1 MDINLIEQKLESIYK
16 EIMISSNDL
25 SLYSGMAGKC
35 LFALL
40 YCQYFKE
47 GKIDDNL
54 KSSIQEI
61 IDGYLDVRPYS
72 LASGKAGIN
81 WLYLQMYN
89 WELIETNDLEEICVE
104 DINLFKTSIF
114 ALSSGNYD
122 FLHGSLGIAYYLLA
136 RKADTKLMTEYFKE
150 LELLFTKRK
159 DGMISSYD
167 LSNNIIEQDK
177 VNLSLSHG
185 IVSILKFCL
194 QCYKEKICVNQA
206 QSLGERIISYLINM
220 QNLNKD
226 KCYFPNFVL
235 DHRQDNQQSRL
246 AWCYGDLTTAFVL
259 FQSALTF
266 DDKDLEKFALEV
278 FNHTMSRTKE
288 DQTFVKDAG
297 ICHGS
302 SGIAHIY
309 NKMWHSTG
317 EVIFREACDY
327 WMDRTLK
334 YSINNDTVSGFKMY
348 DAQSRQYQTCQGLLE
363 GTSGIGLVLLSY
375 LTGDFSWDYCIMLN

>member
-1 MDINLIEQKLESIYK
+1 MDTNLIEQKLESIYK
-16 EIMISSNDL
+16 EIMISSSDL

-40 YCQYFKE
+40 YCRYFKE
-47 GKIDDNL
+47 GKIEDKL
-54 KSSIQEI
+54 ESSIQELI
-61 IDGYLDVRPYS
+61 NGYLDVGSYS
-72 LASGKAGIN
+72 LASGKTGIN

-104 DINLFKTSIF
+104 DINLFKSSVN
-114 ALSSGNYD
+114 ALSNGNYD

-136 RKADTKLMTEYFKE
+136 RKPDIRLIIEYITE
-150 LELLFTKRK
+150 LELLFSKRN
-159 DGMISSYD
+159 DGMVSSYD
-167 LSNNIIEQDK
+167 LRNNIIELDK
-177 VNLSLSHG
+177 VNLSLAHG

-194 QCYKEKICVNQA
+194 QCYKQKVCMNEA
-206 QSLGERIISYLINM
+206 RSLGERIIAYLINM
-220 QNLNKD
+220 QNLNKE

-235 DHRQDNQQSRL
+235 DHQRNNQESRL
-246 AWCYGDLTTAFVL
+246 AWCYGDLSTAFVL
-259 FQSALTF
+259 YQSALTF

-278 FNHTMSRTKE
+278 FNHTMSRTE
-288 DQTFVKDAG
+288 EHQTFVKDAG

-309 NKMWHSTG
+309 NKMWHATG
-317 EVIFREACDY
+317 EVKFMQACDY

-334 YSINNDTVSGFKMY
+334 YSVNNDTVSGFKMY
-348 DAQSRQYQTCQGLLE
+348 DAQSRQYQTCQGLIE